1 MNDYKIWVT
10 YHKDE
15 QVSEYGLK
23 DDDTHILF
31 ATHKDIAGKN
41 INPMNPVLSE
51 MVTMWYVWKNPSAK
65 SSYVGFNHYRRRF
78 DVAGLPGKGEC
89 QVFNIK
95 DFGQQTIYQ
104 QYCQWHNGKD
114 MDVMLGILESK
125 YGNGNVY
132 SKHILEGTRLVSN
145 CCFLMKWGDFTKLCK
160 FLFPLLDEYAAQCGC
175 STVEDWHEKTVKD
188 FGDRRIDYQMRGAS
202 FLAERLVSAWIMN
215 NLSPYIGH
223 MNVAVVHYNT
233 PELTEAA
240 ILSLKKHTPGCR
252 VYVFD
257 NSDKKPFVTK
267 MDNVEVIDNTKGQLI
282 DFEKVLEAYP
292 EKWERDVKK
301 SNYGSAKH
309 SLSVEKLMEL
319 IPEGFVLMDSD
330 VLFKGSIKKLW
341 NRSVACAGTEEV
353 KHNIPLLMPFL
364 CYINVPVI
372 AENGIT
378 YFNGEKMWALSNV
391 EPNQYYDTGAWFLEQ
406 VRSKNLPVEYVNIWQ
421 YVIHLGH
428 GSWRGQ
434 NSEKWLKENEHLW
447 K

>member
-132 SKHILEGTRLVSN
+132 SKHILEGTRVVS
-145 CCFLMKWGDFTKLCK
+145 
-160 FLFPLLDEYAAQCGC
+160 
-175 STVEDWHEKTVKD
+175 
-188 FGDRRIDYQMRGAS
+188 
-202 FLAERLVSAWIMN
+202 
-215 NLSPYIGH
+215 
-223 MNVAVVHYNT
+223 
-233 PELTEAA
+233 
-240 ILSLKKHTPGCR
+240 
-252 VYVFD
+252 
-257 NSDKKPFVTK
+257 
-267 MDNVEVIDNTKGQLI
+267 
-282 DFEKVLEAYP
+282 
-292 EKWERDVKK
+292 
-301 SNYGSAKH
+301 
-309 SLSVEKLMEL
+309 
-319 IPEGFVLMDSD
+319 
-330 VLFKGSIKKLW
+330 
-341 NRSVACAGTEEV
+341 
-353 KHNIPLLMPFL
+353 
-364 CYINVPVI
+364 
-372 AENGIT
+372 
-378 YFNGEKMWALSNV
+378 
-391 EPNQYYDTGAWFLEQ
+391 
-406 VRSKNLPVEYVNIWQ
+406 
-421 YVIHLGH
+421 
-428 GSWRGQ
+428 
-434 NSEKWLKENEHLW
+434 
-447 K
+447 